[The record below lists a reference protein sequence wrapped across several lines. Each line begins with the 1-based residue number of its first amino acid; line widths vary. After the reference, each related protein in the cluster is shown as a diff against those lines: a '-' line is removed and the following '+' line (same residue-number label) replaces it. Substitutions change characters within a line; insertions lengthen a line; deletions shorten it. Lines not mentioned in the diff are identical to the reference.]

1 MVAGS
6 PLEIRE
12 QNSAVIRS
20 GIAARRE
27 PLARVQKQRDE
38 LRLIFLSDEP
48 KDI

>member
-1 MVAGS
+1 MAAS
-6 PLEIRE
+6 PE
-12 QNSAVIRS
+12 SATLAVTYTPV
-20 GIAARRE
+20 AARRE